1 MLRSGSFLTPFAV
14 YVATSCL
21 RSALEPQG
29 TCFGT
34 KATTDSEHEEFERET
49 TAGRLRVPSTP
60 LLNLRLEVI
69 SLKFREQRNQGRA
82 DTGKSADR

>member
-1 MLRSGSFLTPFAV
+1 MTPV
-14 YVATSCL
+14 L
-21 RSALEPQG
+21 GQKRPQG
-29 TCFGT
+29 
-34 KATTDSEHEEFERET
+34 SEHEEFERET

-69 SLKFREQRNQGRA
+69 SLKFREQRNQSQA